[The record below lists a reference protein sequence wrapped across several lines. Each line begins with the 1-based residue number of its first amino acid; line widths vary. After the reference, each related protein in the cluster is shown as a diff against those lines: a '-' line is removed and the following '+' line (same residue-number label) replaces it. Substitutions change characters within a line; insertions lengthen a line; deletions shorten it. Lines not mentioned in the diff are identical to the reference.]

1 MMWILAHPSSSSK
14 DPLQSK
20 DLETEREGRRWS
32 PAASMGQ
39 CSENPVQHFIK
50 ALCNIFREKAKNQIA
65 IFLQQN
71 ILVPVAAVRT
81 LAIPSESAVNHR

>member
-1 MMWILAHPSSSSK
+1 MLPPGLAI
-14 DPLQSK
+14 
-20 DLETEREGRRWS
+20 
-32 PAASMGQ
+32 
-39 CSENPVQHFIK
+39 QHFIK